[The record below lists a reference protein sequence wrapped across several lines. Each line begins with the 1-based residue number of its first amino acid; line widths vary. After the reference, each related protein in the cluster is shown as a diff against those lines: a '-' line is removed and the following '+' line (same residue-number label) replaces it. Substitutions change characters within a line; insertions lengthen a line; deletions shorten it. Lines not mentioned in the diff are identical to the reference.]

1 MAKLI
6 RVSDSTY
13 KELAKHGNWSDTMDS
28 LIVRLLNEVHSK
40 ETNTKQ

>member
-1 MAKLI
+1 MVKLI

-13 KELAKHGNWSDTMDS
+13 KELGDFGKWSDTMDS
-28 LIVRLLNEVHSK
+28 LIVRLLNEAHSK

>member
-13 KELAKHGNWSDTMDS
+13 KELAKDGKWSDTMDS
-28 LIVRLLNEVHSK
+28 LIVRLLNKAHTK
-40 ETNTKQ
+40 ETDTNQ